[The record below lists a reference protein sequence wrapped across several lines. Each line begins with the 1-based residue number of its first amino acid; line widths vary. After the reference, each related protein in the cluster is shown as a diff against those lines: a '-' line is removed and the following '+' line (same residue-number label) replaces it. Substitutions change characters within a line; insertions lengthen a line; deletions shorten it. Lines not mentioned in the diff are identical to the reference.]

1 VTDLRDFYPQ
11 TRADERTTLEQFL
24 DYYRRVVVTKIEDL
38 DEERASCRAL
48 PATDLTVGGIVKHL
62 AGVEDLW
69 FRRKLLGLPPLE
81 PFASAP
87 SDVRDWDFHSSAHDS
102 VAGLCELYERACDRS
117 RAAAALFDSL
127 DASAAVSSFGRGP
140 VTLRWVFVHMIEETA
155 RHAGHLDL
163 LRDGIDGIGVV
174 GPRR

>member
-1 VTDLRDFYPQ
+1 MTDLSDFYPQ
-11 TRADERTTLEQFL
+11 TRVDERTTLEQFL
-24 DYYRRVVVTKIEDL
+24 NFYRRVVLANIEDL
-38 DEERASCRAL
+38 DEARASCRVL

-69 FRRKLLGLPPLE
+69 FRRKLLGLPPAE

-87 SDVRDWDFHSSAHDS
+87 SDVRDWAFHSSVHDS
-102 VAGLCELYERACDRS
+102 VATLRDLYERACDRS

-127 DASAAVSSFGRGP
+127 DAPAAVASFGTGP

-155 RHAGHLDL
+155 RHAGHIDL
-163 LRDGIDGIGVV
+163 LRDAID
-174 GPRR
+174 RHR